1 MPDYRI
7 RPDGFKEIRSQQQKR
22 LLVIPLMIALF
33 VIPTTIYNA
42 KENTDFIITLPV
54 TIILFTIIYYFAI
67 RKALKKQKELLD
79 SYALTINDNTIARY
93 QLNTPT
99 ISLYHSEVKEILKTT
114 NSGFIIKGNAS
125 EDIILVP
132 PQIDNYD
139 ELEIRLN
146 GIKTIHQHRS
156 KNIFEK
162 HPVIAI
168 ILMMG
173 LMIGVYGSR
182 NKFIVLFCG
191 IPVVVM
197 MIWSFLKIQKSK
209 NVETRIKRNAWVI
222 LIVLI
227 SIVAVIIMNL
237 AGNYSA

>member
-7 RPDGFKEIRSQQQKR
+7 RPDGFKEIRSKQQKI
-22 LLVIPLMIALF
+22 LVVIPLIIALF

-42 KENTDFIITLPV
+42 KEKTDFIITLPV
-54 TIILFTIIYYFAI
+54 TIILFTVIFYFTI
-67 RKALKKQKELLD
+67 RKVIRKQKELLE
-79 SYALTINDNTIARY
+79 SYALTINDNTITRY

-99 ISLYHSEVKEILKTT
+99 ISIYHSEVKEILKTT

-132 PQIDNYD
+132 SQIDNYH
-139 ELEIRLN
+139 ELEARLN
-146 GIKTIHQHRS
+146 GIKIINQHRS

-162 HPVIAI
+162 HPLIAI

-209 NVETRIKRNAWVI
+209 NVETRIKRNSWVI

-227 SIVAVIIMNL
+227 SIIAVIIMNL
-237 AGNYSA
+237 AGNYRA